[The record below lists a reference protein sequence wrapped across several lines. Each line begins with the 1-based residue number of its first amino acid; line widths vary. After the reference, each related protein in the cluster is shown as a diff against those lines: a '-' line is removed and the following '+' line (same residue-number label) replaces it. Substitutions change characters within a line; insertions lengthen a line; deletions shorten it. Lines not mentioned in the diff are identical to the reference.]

1 MPPHSWPKLGL
12 AGLALVLA
20 LLAAGCLAPAPEG
33 DRMQVVT
40 TIAPLA
46 DMVHNV
52 GGDYVEVTVIVPP
65 GAEPHTFEPTPSQM
79 RIMESADLYVKNGA
93 GLETWIELMVGDHIS
108 VVDSSKGVD
117 LIFGEGGAERS
128 APDPHIW
135 LSPRNGMIQVEN
147 IYKAL
152 ADADP
157 IHEEYYAQ
165 NRDSYLKTLQDLDSD
180 LGKRLGRAHRR
191 VFIVQHP
198 AFSYLARD
206 YGLVQ
211 VPLSVDEKEPG
222 PRHMATVVDLV
233 SSSNVSAI
241 FVEPQF
247 NPKSAQVIADET
259 GCNVLEIDPL
269 PENYT
274 AGLRHAGEM
283 IAESLEA

>member
-1 MPPHSWPKLGL
+1 MNDTWKI
-12 AGLALVLA
+12 LALMLA

-33 DRMQVVT
+33 DQLQVVT
-40 TIAPLA
+40 TISPLA

-52 GGDYVEVTVIVPP
+52 GGEYVDVTVIVPP

-93 GLETWIELMVGDHIS
+93 GLETWMEELIGRGHIS

-117 LIFGEGGAERS
+117 LIFGEGGVES
-128 APDPHIW
+128 GAPDPHIW

-147 IYKAL
+147 IYKGL

-157 IHEEYYAQ
+157 GHEEYYAQ
-165 NRDSYLKTLQDLDSD
+165 NRDSYLKALRDLDSD
-180 LGKRLGRAHRR
+180 LGELLGSAPRR
-191 VFIVQHP
+191 VFVVQHP

-233 SSSNVSAI
+233 SSSNVSTI

-259 GCNVLEIDPL
+259 GCRILEIDPL

-283 IAESLEA
+283 IAKSLGA